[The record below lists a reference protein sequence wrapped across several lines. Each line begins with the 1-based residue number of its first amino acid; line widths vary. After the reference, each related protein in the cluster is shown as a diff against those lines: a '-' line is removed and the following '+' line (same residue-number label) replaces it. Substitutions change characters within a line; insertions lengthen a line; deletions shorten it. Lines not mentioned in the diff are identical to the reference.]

1 MFVVVITKHIYSFQL
16 QGLAAVTPRAADPVS
31 MLDFY
36 MKKAAQE
43 EKTRRPRQSK
53 DEMPPP
59 ASLQGP
65 SGENESCLCFLFEAC
80 DVLSRSHVLISATP
94 STDPEKR
101 GHHMGDY
108 IPLEE
113 LNKFLAKCDD
123 VAAQKATKEAA
134 EKAKMLADNVGHK
147 LLSKMGWKEGRHI
160 TKNQSTCCTQSQA
173 IAHPHTAPADL
184 CFSIKNNVPSVG
196 MDWICF
202 LPLRR
207 FSLQTSSICLGYS
220 VPVIGNE

>member
-65 SGENESCLCFLFEAC
+65 
-80 DVLSRSHVLISATP
+80 SATP